1 MVGTLSEQPK
11 IIFWFPLICIN
22 NCMNQSDYLT
32 QQATREY
39 ALRYSDL
46 ITHAVTFQSFLRP
59 FNANDKKL
67 IAMRD
72 AVSRSFRNCLCRM
85 NREMYKN
92 AAKRKPATHRPIV
105 IASIEGLNSN
115 DRELTVHVHAGFG
128 NVSAQ
133 YRNDLPALQKLAEHC
148 WRATKVGTADVDVRP
163 TTDSPEGWL
172 GYSTT
177 ERDLT
182 YGDFVSWGLIQV
194 PSAYLRD

>member
-1 MVGTLSEQPK
+1 MK
-11 IIFWFPLICIN
+11 
-22 NCMNQSDYLT
+22 QSDYLT

-46 ITHAVTFQSFLRP
+46 ITHAMTFQSSLRP
-59 FNANDKKL
+59 FNAREKKL
-67 IAMRD
+67 VAMRE
-72 AVSRSFRNCLCRM
+72 AVSHSFHNCLCRI

-128 NVSAQ
+128 NVPEQ
-133 YRNDLPALQKLAEHC
+133 YRNDLPALQKLVTHC
-148 WRATKVGTADVDVRP
+148 WRATKVGTADVDARP
-163 TTDSPEGWL
+163 TTDLPEGWL
-172 GYSTT
+172 RYSTT
-177 ERDLT
+177 EQDLT

>member
-1 MVGTLSEQPK
+1 M
-11 IIFWFPLICIN
+11 
-22 NCMNQSDYLT
+22 
-32 QQATREY
+32 
-39 ALRYSDL
+39 RYSDL

-59 FNANDKKL
+59 FNASDKKL

-72 AVSRSFRNCLCRM
+72 AVSHSFRNCLCRM

-128 NVSAQ
+128 NVAVQ
-133 YRNDLPALQKLAEHC
+133 YRDDLPALQKLAEHC
-148 WRATKVGTADVDVRP
+148 WRATKVGTADVDVKS
-163 TTDSPEGWL
+163 TTDLPEGWL
-172 GYSTT
+172 RYSTT
-177 ERDLT
+177 EQDLT

>member
-1 MVGTLSEQPK
+1 
-11 IIFWFPLICIN
+11 
-22 NCMNQSDYLT
+22 MNQSDYLT

-39 ALRYSDL
+39 TLRYSDL
-46 ITHAVTFQSFLRP
+46 ITHAVTFQSSLRP
-59 FNANDKKL
+59 FNASDKSL

-72 AVSRSFRNCLCRM
+72 TVAHSFHNCLCRL

-115 DRELTVHVHAGFG
+115 NRELTVHVHAGFG
-128 NVSAQ
+128 NLSAQ
-133 YRNDLPALQKLAEHC
+133 YREDIPALQRLAEHC
-148 WRATKVGTADVDVRP
+148 WRATKVGTSDVDVRA
-163 TTDSPEGWL
+163 TTDLPEGWL
-172 GYSTT
+172 RYSTT
-177 ERDLT
+177 EQDLT